1 MKRDGNEARRDAERG
16 PCYPN
21 QVVARFLNQ
30 MTQNLSIRPLRRRM
44 DPGYGSVAVILLGD
58 SGVRSFRF
66 PKGDIYLLFDHLLGL
81 LHGGSVSLENM
92 TKVRWLIHRLIEKV
106 ARMGVLD

>member
-1 MKRDGNEARRDAERG
+1 
-16 PCYPN
+16 
-21 QVVARFLNQ
+21 
-30 MTQNLSIRPLRRRM
+30 M

-92 TKVRWLIHRLIEKV
+92 TKVRWLIHQLIEKV
-106 ARMGVLD
+106 ARMGILD